1 MNYKIIYDETELD
14 RFIDW
19 LPDLE
24 PNEKLYWS
32 LFCRKKYFPQAIKS
46 NDKTQLKRGLAT
58 KENLKDKIRQLEIEI
73 GKWKLRDMEVPQEAL
88 VFYLMPNPR
97 CMTKAA
103 YKTIRHCADLL
114 ENTNKGYNLVQEV
127 MSCVQKSKSRT
138 VFVDF
143 DIDDKNIDLSLLDNI
158 FPNVSKVNISPYTIV
173 ETRGG
178 YHLLINTTKV
188 SQYNLA
194 CSFYSPEPLLHCT
207 KQWYNDIKAAYTV
220 DQVQDQLLP
229 VPGTIQGGFEVKF
242 KTI

>member
-1 MNYKIIYDETELD
+1 MNYKIIYDEVELD
-14 RFIDW
+14 RFINW
-19 LPDLE
+19 LPDLQ

-73 GKWKLRDMEVPQEAL
+73 GKWKLRDMDVPQEAL

-143 DIDDKNIDLSLLDNI
+143 DIDDKNIDLTVLNDI
-158 FPNVSKVNISPYTIV
+158 FPPINSSRFPDKPYTII

-178 YHLLINTTKV
+178 YHILVNSGYATAYMRSWNSRWMKTQEV
-188 SQYNLA
+188 
-194 CSFYSPEPLLHCT
+194 T
-207 KQWYNDIKAAYTV
+207 WYKDIKAAYTV

-242 KTI
+242 INI

>member
-1 MNYKIIYDETELD
+1 MNYKIIYDEAELD
-14 RFIDW
+14 RFINW

-24 PNEKLYWS
+24 HNEKFYWS
-32 LFCRKKYFPQAIKS
+32 LFARRKYCKELIKS

-73 GKWKLRDMEVPQEAL
+73 GKWKLRNMEAPQESL

-97 CMTKAA
+97 CMTKAT

-143 DIDDKNIDLSLLDNI
+143 DIDDKNVNLKLLKEVGLPEDC
-158 FPNVSKVNISPYTIV
+158 YTVV

-178 YHLLINTTKV
+178 YHVLFDVRRFQGKDFP
-188 SQYNLA
+188 Y
-194 CSFYSPEPLLHCT
+194 
-207 KQWYNDIKAAYTV
+207 WYNNMKELFVV

-242 KTI
+242 INI

>member
-1 MNYKIIYDETELD
+1 MNYKIIYDEAELD
-14 RFIDW
+14 RFISW
-19 LPDLE
+19 LPNLQ
-24 PNEKLYWS
+24 PNEKFYWS

-143 DIDDKNIDLSLLDNI
+143 DIDDKNIDLTLLNHI
-158 FPNVSKVNISPYTIV
+158 FSPVADSRFPDKPYTII

-178 YHLLINTTKV
+178 YHILINSGYATAYMRSWNAMQMRKREIT
-188 SQYNLA
+188 
-194 CSFYSPEPLLHCT
+194 
-207 KQWYNDIKAAYTV
+207 WYNDIKSAYIV

-242 KTI
+242 INI

>member
-1 MNYKIIYDETELD
+1 MNYKIIYDEAELD
-14 RFIDW
+14 RFIEW
-19 LPDLE
+19 LPDLQ
-24 PNEKLYWS
+24 PNEKFYWS
-32 LFCRKKYFPQAIKS
+32 LFARKKYCKELNKS

-73 GKWKLRDMEVPQEAL
+73 GKWKLRDMDVPQEAL

-97 CMTKAA
+97 CMTKATF
-103 YKTIRHCADLL
+103 KTIRHCADLL

-143 DIDDKNIDLSLLDNI
+143 DIDDKNIDLGLLNDI
-158 FPNVSKVNISPYTIV
+158 FPPLADSRFPDSPYTII

-178 YHLLINTTKV
+178 YHILINSKYATEYMKSWNGRWMQKREVT
-188 SQYNLA
+188 
-194 CSFYSPEPLLHCT
+194 
-207 KQWYNDIKAAYTV
+207 WYNDIKATYTV

>member
-1 MNYKIIYDETELD
+1 MNYKIIYDEAELD
-14 RFIDW
+14 RFISW
-19 LPDLE
+19 LPNLQ
-24 PNEKLYWS
+24 PNEKFYWS
-32 LFCRKKYFPQAIKS
+32 LFCRKKYFPQASKS

-73 GKWKLRDMEVPQEAL
+73 GKWKLRDMEVPQESL

-97 CMTKAA
+97 CMTKAT

-143 DIDDKNIDLSLLDNI
+143 DIDDKNIDLTLLNHI
-158 FPNVSKVNISPYTIV
+158 FPPVADSRFPDKPYTII

-178 YHLLINTTKV
+178 YHILINSGYATAYMRSWNAMQMRKREIT
-188 SQYNLA
+188 
-194 CSFYSPEPLLHCT
+194 
-207 KQWYNDIKAAYTV
+207 WYNDIKSAYIV

-242 KTI
+242 INI